1 MSLFFWQSGSA
12 DKLFDDKVV
21 QAAVAAMKKWRVP
34 ASVSIAQYGIESG
47 WGAHAPG
54 NNPFGM
60 KPRKGKSDPQQILST
75 TEFVKG
81 KYVTVPQPFRKF
93 DSVAQA
99 FDAHAELLATAAV
112 YALAMAKLPDL
123 NAFIDAMSVHYA
135 TDPLYASKI
144 KSTISAHSLHN
155 YDS

>member
-1 MSLFFWQSGSA
+1 MKFFWQSGSA
-12 DKLFDDKVV
+12 DKLFSDDVV
-21 QAAVAAMKKWRVP
+21 KAAVAAQATWKVP

-47 WGAHAPG
+47 WGKHAPG

-60 KPRKGKSDPQQILST
+60 KPRKGKGDPSQILQT

-81 KYVTVPQPFRKF
+81 AYVSVPQPFRKF
-93 DSVAQA
+93 ASIKDA
-99 FDAHAELLATAAV
+99 FEAHAELIATAPV
-112 YALAMAKLPDL
+112 YAAAMASLPNLDG
-123 NAFIDAMSVHYA
+123 FIDKLAVHYA

-144 KSTISAHSLHN
+144 KSTIAAHSLKN